1 VRNRLYV
8 TNLPEAPTEAALR
21 DCFARAGEVSEVSI
35 VERETGRPRIM
46 AFVTMKSESAAR
58 KAVEELDGVYLGGEA
73 LRVVLAHESSAQED
87 EQQREDAKR
96 AASEKR
102 ARIMQ
107 QFRERENMTYELEC
121 TGTPLIVRVFFRVDD
136 GPAPGFRI
144 EARTSDA
151 PGTPFVGATGSSKLK
166 ALQEVAQKCLAADA
180 PRALTAIDWI
190 AVEQAMMTVHAV

>member
-1 VRNRLYV
+1 MRNRLYV

-21 DCFARAGEVSEVSI
+21 TRFAQAGEVSEVSI
-35 VERETGRPRIM
+35 VVREAGRPRVM
-46 AFVTMKSESAAR
+46 AYVTMKTESEAR
-58 KAVEELDGVYLGGEA
+58 RAVEDLDGAHFDGES
-73 LRVVLAHESSAQED
+73 LRVVLAQETSAKED

-107 QFRERENMTYELEC
+107 QFRERENMTYELDC

-136 GPAPGFRI
+136 GPTPGFRI

-151 PGTPFVGATGSSKLK
+151 AGTPFVGATKSSRLM
-166 ALQEVAQKCLAADA
+166 ALQEVAQKCRADDA
-180 PRALTAIDWI
+180 PRALMAIDWV
-190 AVEQAMMTVHAV
+190 AVEQAMMTVRAI